1 MDRLFSRVCCDRTRG
16 NELKLFQ
23 ERFRSDIRK
32 NFFSERVVRC
42 WNELPREVVE
52 SPFLEVL
59 KKMSRYCTKRHG
71 LVGKYWWQVDGW
83 TG

>member
-1 MDRLFSRVCCDRTRG
+1 MRLWSGRFCLFYCVTCDRTRG

-42 WNELPREVVE
+42 WNELPRKLERSL
-52 SPFLEVL
+52 SP
-59 KKMSRYCTKRHG
+59 
-71 LVGKYWWQVDGW
+71 
-83 TG
+83 

>member
-1 MDRLFSRVCCDRTRG
+1 MRLWSGRFCLFYCVTCDRTRG

-52 SPFLEVL
+52 SPVLEVF
-59 KKMSRYCTKRHG
+59 KKCLDEG
-71 LVGKYWWQVDGW
+71 CCLVGKYW
-83 TG
+83 